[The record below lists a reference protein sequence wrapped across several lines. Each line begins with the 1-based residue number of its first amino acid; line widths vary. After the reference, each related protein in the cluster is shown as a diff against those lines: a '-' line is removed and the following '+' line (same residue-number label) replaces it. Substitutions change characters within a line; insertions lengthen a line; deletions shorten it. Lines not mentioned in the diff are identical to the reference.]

1 MIITKKK
8 QKIKV
13 TERSTIHYNNPE
25 LKSFTCDVTIEVKG
39 KKLGVLLFTKD
50 SQIVADDSFDQAL
63 FGVIAISID
72 QVGYDDNGK
81 VVNHL
86 RDHLKVLLESETRAK
101 HWLFHRRERAAYKK
115 AIEQEILVRAKEK
128 KEPIIA
134 SNVINKTSPILE
146 TVPWYCV
153 SCQHE
158 YQGYSLG
165 LNPCP
170 KCDSHFYRKML

>member
-1 MIITKKK
+1 LNRKRG
-8 QKIKV
+8 Q
-13 TERSTIHYNNPE
+13 STG
-25 LKSFTCDVTIEVKG
+25 FFIE
-39 KKLGVLLFTKD
+39 
-50 SQIVADDSFDQAL
+50 
-63 FGVIAISID
+63 
-72 QVGYDDNGK
+72 
-81 VVNHL
+81 
-86 RDHLKVLLESETRAK
+86 
-101 HWLFHRRERAAYKK
+101 ERAAYKK